1 MKVKKGLT
9 SILKRRGVDIVK
21 GHGVFKSPN
30 VIAVGDQQIS
40 FSKCI
45 ISTGSSPVDLEY
57 LKLNSKLG
65 VMSSDEILQLSSV
78 PESLAIIGGG
88 VIGCEFAHIFSSFG
102 SQVTIIEMQG
112 QLLPAEDRDIVQPL
126 VLNLKK
132 RGVNVLT
139 NARVQNINSSTL
151 GLPRIYL
158 EGGNIVETEK
168 VLVAIGRRANIDG
181 FGLAEIGV
189 ATENGKILVDQTMC
203 TNIDN
208 IYAIG
213 DVVGKFWLA
222 HVASSEAKIAVDNI
236 AGFPTMMKYDAV
248 SRCIYTH
255 PEIASVGITEA
266 EAKLKNLKIKIG
278 KFPFMANGRALIESE
293 SQGMCKVIAEADSG
307 KVLGAAICGCLA
319 TELIAELVMAIDGGY
334 TMQEIIKV
342 IHAHPTLSE
351 TVLEAVEALEGNA
364 IHIL

>member
-1 MKVKKGLT
+1 MVT
-9 SILKRRGVDIVK
+9 R
-21 GHGVFKSPN
+21 
-30 VIAVGDQQIS
+30 S
-40 FSKCI
+40 F
-45 ISTGSSPVDLEY
+45 
-57 LKLNSKLG
+57 LG
-65 VMSSDEILQLSSV
+65 
-78 PESLAIIGGG
+78 
-88 VIGCEFAHIFSSFG
+88 
-102 SQVTIIEMQG
+102 
-112 QLLPAEDRDIVQPL
+112 
-126 VLNLKK
+126 
-132 RGVNVLT
+132 
-139 NARVQNINSSTL
+139 
-151 GLPRIYL
+151 
-158 EGGNIVETEK
+158 
-168 VLVAIGRRANIDG
+168 
-181 FGLAEIGV
+181 
-189 ATENGKILVDQTMC
+189 
-203 TNIDN
+203 
-208 IYAIG
+208 
-213 DVVGKFWLA
+213 WLA